1 VLPGRQP
8 FLTSAPSAPTAG
20 LRRRRRNTSQ
30 LGEQFHGYASLP
42 APTAALSDGHASP
55 GCGCRW
61 VGFLFVDLPWE
72 GLAAFRAGQLD
83 TWMMRRCFRSLRIV
97 LNAITFQRTWQIP
110 PPPTGLCLSGR
121 GLLSSATCEE
131 QARPCVELASDRRIR
146 RNASQ
151 VGEQFHGY
159 ASLPATTAGLS
170 DGHASPGC
178 CRRCGRN
185 SSLNSTWEGSAACP
199 AGKLDSG

>member
-110 PPPTGLCLSGR
+110 PPPTGLWISGR
-121 GLLSSATCEE
+121 GLVSSRMRSYR
-131 QARPCVELASDRRIR
+131 QRQRRQWRSVRIELAAAEIDALVKRGYLDPKNRDDLAAIGEAATAFISD
-146 RNASQ
+146 ALF
-151 VGEQFHGY
+151 GM
-159 ASLPATTAGLS
+159 
-170 DGHASPGC
+170 
-178 CRRCGRN
+178 
-185 SSLNSTWEGSAACP
+185 
-199 AGKLDSG
+199 